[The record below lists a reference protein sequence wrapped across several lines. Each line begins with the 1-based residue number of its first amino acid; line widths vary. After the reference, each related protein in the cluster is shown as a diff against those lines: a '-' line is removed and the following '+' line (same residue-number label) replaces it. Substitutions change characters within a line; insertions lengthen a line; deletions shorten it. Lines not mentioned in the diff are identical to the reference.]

1 MDAAT
6 AAIMQNTVRQEGRSL
21 LQYVG
26 ESFPWTTA
34 KNHDTLPI
42 LANIVKEEQQGAA
55 AVVQCLVKNRVRPPY
70 LGAYPMSFTTIN
82 YMALDYLIPFLVD
95 FEKRRINEL
104 ERDIAI
110 VTGDDAPRL
119 LQVILDM
126 KRRHLASLQGP
137 V

>member
-70 LGAYPMSFTTIN
+70 LV
-82 YMALDYLIPFLVD
+82 LI
-95 FEKRRINEL
+95 R
-104 ERDIAI
+104 
-110 VTGDDAPRL
+110 
-119 LQVILDM
+119 
-126 KRRHLASLQGP
+126 
-137 V
+137 

>member
-1 MDAAT
+1 
-6 AAIMQNTVRQEGRSL
+6 
-21 LQYVG
+21 
-26 ESFPWTTA
+26 
-34 KNHDTLPI
+34 
-42 LANIVKEEQQGAA
+42 
-55 AVVQCLVKNRVRPPY
+55 
-70 LGAYPMSFTTIN
+70 MSFTTIN